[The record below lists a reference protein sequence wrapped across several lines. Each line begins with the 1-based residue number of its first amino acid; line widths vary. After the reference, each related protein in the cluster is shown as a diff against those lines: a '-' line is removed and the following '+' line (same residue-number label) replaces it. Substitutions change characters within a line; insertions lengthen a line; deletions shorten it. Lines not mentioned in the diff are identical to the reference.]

1 LKVKAEE
8 EASVLITQA
17 KGMQRIVVNEVKAET
32 VTHLNKAKTDAQKM
46 LINTEQQVKVMSIN
60 ATTDN
65 EKSKSKYQALQ
76 QECAAESANLEAIDA
91 QREH

>member
-65 EKSKSKYQALQ
+65 EKSKSKY
-76 QECAAESANLEAIDA
+76 
-91 QREH
+91 